1 MEPMK
6 QIADTTTLLSY
17 VINLSLSFIIAI
29 AGAFVR
35 EVYHY
40 KKNNTLISVFRLI
53 TSALLT
59 SVIMTAVVEN
69 MDISFAVFALI
80 TFFFGMWAFS
90 VIGILM
96 NTKYIA
102 IAAKDVLKELGN
114 PLLKGTSNAID
125 DIRKEIK
132 DEKKEEK
139 KKDENKDDEEEKKE
153 DGKEQKDSNTKK
165 VGDRRTKRKKE
176 ETSTIDTATINIS
189 DDNISK
195 EELLR
200 QIRKLESQLSS
211 EVEDKS

>member
-17 VINLSLSFIIAI
+17 AINVSLSFIIAI

-59 SVIMTAVVEN
+59 SVIMTAVIEN
-69 MDISFAVFALI
+69 MEISFAVFALI
-80 TFFFGMWAFS
+80 TFFFGMWAFGAIS
-90 VIGILM
+90 VLM
-96 NTKYIA
+96 NAKYIA

-114 PLLKGTSNAID
+114 PLLKGTANAID
-125 DIRKEIK
+125 DIRKEMK
-132 DEKKEEK
+132 DEKKEKKEK
-139 KKDENKDDEEEKKE
+139 EEDDKDDKDKSEENKEQDDSNSNVEEKRAKQE
-153 DGKEQKDSNTKK
+153 NDS
-165 VGDRRTKRKKE
+165 
-176 ETSTIDTATINIS
+176 STNNGVIHIS

-211 EVEDKS
+211 EVEDKK

>member
-17 VINLSLSFIIAI
+17 AINVSLSFIIAI

-59 SVIMTAVVEN
+59 SVIMTAVIET
-69 MDISFAVFALI
+69 MEISFAVFALI
-80 TFFFGMWAFS
+80 TFFFGMWAFGAIS
-90 VIGILM
+90 VLM
-96 NTKYIA
+96 NAKYIA

-114 PLLKGTSNAID
+114 PLLKGTANAID
-125 DIRKEIK
+125 DIRKEMK
-132 DEKKEEK
+132 DEKKEK
-139 KKDENKDDEEEKKE
+139 KEEEKKE
-153 DGKEQKDSNTKK
+153 DDKNGEDKTQENKEQDDSNNNVEDKKEKPEKDS
-165 VGDRRTKRKKE
+165 
-176 ETSTIDTATINIS
+176 STNNGVIHIS

-211 EVEDKS
+211 EVEDKK

>member
-69 MDISFAVFALI
+69 MSISFAVFALI

-114 PLLKGTSNAID
+114 PLLKGTANAID

-139 KKDENKDDEEEKKE
+139 KKEENKDDKEDKKE
-153 DGKEQKDSNTKK
+153 DDKEQEDSNTKK

-200 QIRKLESQLSS
+200 QIRKIESQLSS

>member
-17 VINLSLSFIIAI
+17 AINVSLSFIIAI

-80 TFFFGMWAFS
+80 TFFFGMWAFGAIS
-90 VIGILM
+90 ILM
-96 NTKYIA
+96 NAKYIA

-114 PLLKGTSNAID
+114 PLLKGTANAID
-125 DIRKEIK
+125 DIRKEMK
-132 DEKKEEK
+132 DEKKENKDKEEN
-139 KKDENKDDEEEKKE
+139 KDENKDTN
-153 DGKEQKDSNTKK
+153 GNKEQENSNKVEDKK
-165 VGDRRTKRKKE
+165 SSRRKNEPKS
-176 ETSTIDTATINIS
+176 STISEHIKNIS

-211 EVEDKS
+211 EVEDKK